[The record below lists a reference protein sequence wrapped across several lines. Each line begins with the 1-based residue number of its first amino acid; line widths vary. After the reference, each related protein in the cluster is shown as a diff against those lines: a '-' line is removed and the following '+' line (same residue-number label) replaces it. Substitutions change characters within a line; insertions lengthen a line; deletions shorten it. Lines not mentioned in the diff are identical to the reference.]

1 MNVGQGAPEIVTGGR
16 DGCVKIW
23 DVRQK
28 ERPVAVLEPEMGQNR
43 HDCWAVAFGNPL
55 YFFQLKKHVS
65 YIYFFKCKGGAYNSS
80 ERLVSAGF
88 DNGDLKIF
96 DLKTMKVHWE
106 TNVGNGVMN
115 DYLFLATICHLN
127 I

>member
-1 MNVGQGAPEIVTGGR
+1 MNIGQGAPEIVTGGR

-43 HDCWAVAFGNPL
+43 HDCWAVAFGNPKL
-55 YFFQLKKHVS
+55 YFLQLKKMS
-65 YIYFFKCKGGAYNSS
+65 YNIFLCKGGAYNSS

-115 DYLFLATICHLN
+115 YYSFLAIVF